1 MLKMKTWILALVVWL
16 PTAGWSADLHVALDI
31 RVKTTER
38 KITGTVRLKA
48 GADKTIHLSVEN
60 LELLKVDGSAVKD
73 AAGKSI
79 SLTVQ
84 NGKEVFIS
92 YEALFVDNQ
101 NNFIDKDNVFLTGG
115 WYPQPDIL
123 AEYAVS
129 VTLPKKFIAT
139 SEAESVIV
147 REQGETKTFHFQFN
161 HPLDALHLAAS
172 TQYILKKDYY
182 NNIAIEAYFFKEDEK
197 LADTYIAYTKKY
209 LAMYEAM
216 LTPYP
221 YHRFAIVENIFP
233 SGNSMPTYTLLG
245 NQVVRLPFIVKTS
258 LGHEILHQWFGNSVY
273 IDFAHGNWAEGITA
287 YLADHHYAALEGK
300 DVAYRKQIMVDYN
313 AYVNPDNVMPVSDFY
328 SRRDKAQSAIGYGKA
343 AMMFHG
349 LRKRYGDKLFFA
361 ALQEFI
367 RRNSFREASWHNL
380 QQAFEKVSGETLYTY
395 FGQWLSSEDIPK
407 IRVERSEMK
416 VDQGRLKLN
425 FTISKQGEVYPLRI
439 PVTVYTDSG
448 KMLQTVDVKD
458 PVESISLMLEE
469 LPNSVVIDEDYELMR
484 ELTPEEIPPVLASIM
499 GKEKLM
505 VVVAARQRD
514 KYKPLVHGLGVRN
527 IVYKT
532 ADDITFAQM
541 TENSFLIAG
550 YDNTFVDMLFGK
562 QAIPED
568 DVRLKVFKNPYN
580 TTERIALLHAK
591 SKAAAKAVEPK
602 LAHYGK
608 YTDLAFKQGRNTYK
622 TIAETKNGISVLSLP
637 TTKAI
642 KPDKLSTLND
652 IMPGLEASRII
663 YVGEKHNKFSHH
675 INQLFV
681 IKKLHEAGYK
691 LAVGM
696 EMFQR
701 PYQNVIDDYLA
712 GRIDER
718 GFLQKSEYFMNWKYN
733 YNLYKP
739 IIDYLKQ
746 QSIPLVALNVK
757 GGVTRKVAREGIN
770 SLPSKKKQQL
780 PASMDF
786 SNERYRGDLN
796 EVFVLHTQQQEL
808 QNFNYFFQAQTLW
821 DEVMAESAHQFL
833 INNPERKLVI
843 LAGNGHVRRKYG
855 IPERLYRRNNEPFTV
870 VVQDEEMEEGVADYI
885 LMTTELKGTEPP
897 KLGVAVEENEQGLT
911 VTGVGHQSPAKKAG
925 LQDGDI
931 IKQFSGQPINSLA
944 DLKLALFYS
953 EIGSRKKIQVK
964 RGDKT
969 LEKEIELFKFKQFL
983 P

>member
-38 KITGTVRLKA
+38 KITGTFRLKA
-48 GADKTIHLSVEN
+48 DADKTIHLSVEN
-60 LELLKVDGSAVKD
+60 LEVLKVDGSAVKD
-73 AAGKSI
+73 ATGKSI

-349 LRKRYGDKLFFA
+349 LRKRYGDKLFFS

-505 VVVAARQRD
+505 VVVSARQRD